1 MVKTFS
7 KIFSSKDIQIK
18 FFFTM
23 LILIIYRFGAAIPVP
38 FIEARFVEEAVKK
51 SGSFLGYLDVLS
63 GGGLSRATLFAM
75 SISPYINSSIIIQL
89 LTIVVPS
96 LEKLQKEGEHGRRK
110 IQKITRYLTIFLAIV
125 QGVFYY
131 FLIYTSGALQYTK
144 GAEGIFSAVVIV
156 ATLTTGTA
164 LIVWLGERV
173 SEKGLGNG
181 ISIILFAGII
191 SRTPSSVG
199 GLYDMIQRGA
209 QGQFKYYIFA
219 ILIVVSFIFMVF
231 LVVLMHLAER
241 RIPIQYAKRV
251 VGRRMY
257 GGQSAHIPIKVSM
270 SGVMP
275 VIFANSILQ
284 IPAMIGGFLRIEPTD
299 FWYGFFSIFKNNSWK
314 YATIYFIL
322 ILLFNFFYV
331 SVQYNPIEISNN
343 LIKSNG
349 SIPGIR
355 PGKPTSTFISK
366 ILWRM
371 ATIGALTIAFIAIFP
386 IAFTNLTGE
395 NLALAGTSLLI
406 VVGVALETVRVIQSQ
421 VTMQKH
427 KGFLE

>member
-1 MVKTFS
+1 MGKVIS
-7 KIFSSKDIQIK
+7 KIFSSKEIQSK
-18 FFFTM
+18 MLFTIV
-23 LILIIYRFGAAIPVP
+23 ILMVYRFGSAIPVP
-38 FIEARFVEEAVKK
+38 FIDANFVEMAVKRT
-51 SGSFLGYLDVLS
+51 GSFLGYLDVMS
-63 GGGLSRATLFAM
+63 GGGLSHATLFAM
-75 SISPYINSSIIIQL
+75 SITPYINASIIIQL
-89 LTIVVPS
+89 LGVVIPS
-96 LEKLQKEGEHGRRK
+96 FEKLQKEGEYGRK
-110 IQKITRYLTIFLAIV
+110 KLLKMTRYLTIFLAIL
-125 QGVFYY
+125 QGVFFYALTY
-131 FLIYTSGALQYTK
+131 SSGGLQYK
-144 GAEGIFSAVVIV
+144 EGFQGFFAAVVIV
-156 ATLTTGTA
+156 VSLTTGTA

-191 SRTPSSVG
+191 SRAPAASQSIG
-199 GLYDMIQRGA
+199 SMIQRGT
-209 QGQFKYYIFA
+209 QGQYKYLTYAF
-219 ILIVVSFIFMVF
+219 LVVATFIFMLV

-257 GGQSAHIPIKVSM
+257 AGQSAHIPIKLSM

-275 VIFANSILQ
+275 VIFANSLLMV
-284 IPAMIGGFLRIEPTD
+284 PGMIGGFLRLEPGD
-299 FWYGFFSIFKNNSWK
+299 FWYGFFSIFQVNSWQ
-314 YATIYFIL
+314 YAVMYFIL

-331 SVQYNPIEISNN
+331 SMQYNPIEIANN

-355 PGKPTSTFISK
+355 SGKPTSTFVSK
-366 ILWRM
+366 ILFRM
-371 ATIGALTIAFIAIFP
+371 ATVGALVIAFIAIFP
-386 IAFTNLTGE
+386 IVFTNLTGE

-421 VTMQKH
+421 ITMQKH

>member
-1 MVKTFS
+1 MLKTFS
-7 KIFSSKDIQIK
+7 KIFSSKEIQSK
-18 FFFTM
+18 LFFTM
-23 LILIIYRFGAAIPVP
+23 FILIIYRFGAAIPVP
-38 FIEARFVEEAVKK
+38 FIEAKFVEEAVKK
-51 SGSFLGYLDVLS
+51 SGSFLGYLDILS
-63 GGGLSRATLFAM
+63 GGGLSHATLFAM
-75 SISPYINSSIIIQL
+75 SISPYINSSIIMQL
-89 LTIVVPS
+89 LTIVIPS
-96 LEKLQKEGEHGRRK
+96 LEKLQNEGEHGRRK

-125 QGVFYY
+125 QGIFYY
-131 FLIYTSGALQYTK
+131 VLIYSSGALHYTE
-144 GAEGIFSAVVIV
+144 GAKGIFAAVVIV
-156 ATLTTGTA
+156 VTLTTGTA

-191 SRTPSSVG
+191 SRTPSSIG
-199 GLYDMIQRGA
+199 GLYNMIQRGA

-219 ILIVVSFIFMVF
+219 FLIVVSFVFMLF

-251 VGRRMY
+251 VGRKMY

-275 VIFANSILQ
+275 VIFANSILAV
-284 IPAMIGGFLRIEPTD
+284 PAMIGGFLRIEPTD

-314 YATIYFIL
+314 YAIIYFIL

-331 SVQYNPIEISNN
+331 SVQYNPIEIANN

>member
-1 MVKTFS
+1 MNKTIS
-7 KIFSSKDIQIK
+7 K
-18 FFFTM
+18 FFGSKEIQSKLLFTM
-23 LILIIYRFGAAIPVP
+23 LILLIYRFGAAIPVP
-38 FIEARFVEEAVKK
+38 FIDAKFVEAAVKRT
-51 SGSFLGYLDVLS
+51 GSFLGYLDVLS
-63 GGGLSRATLFAM
+63 GGGLSHATLFAM
-75 SISPYINSSIIIQL
+75 SISPYINSSIIVQL
-89 LTIVVPS
+89 LTVIIPS
-96 LEKLQKEGEHGRRK
+96 FEKLQKEGEHGRK
-110 IQKITRYLTIFLAIV
+110 KMLKITRYLTIFLAIF

-131 FLIYTSGALQYTK
+131 ALLFNSGGLHYTK
-144 GAEGIFSAVVIV
+144 GFDGVFSAIVIV
-156 ATLTTGTA
+156 VSLTTGSA

-191 SRTPSSVG
+191 SRTPSAVG
-199 GLYDMIQRGA
+199 GIGDMIKRGM
-209 QGQFKYYIFA
+209 QGQYKYYTFAFLVVISFFA
-219 ILIVVSFIFMVF
+219 ILILI
-231 LVVLMHLAER
+231 VLMHLAER

-257 GGQSAHIPIKVSM
+257 AGQSAHIPIKVSM

-275 VIFANSILQ
+275 VIFANSLLAV
-284 IPAMIGGFLRIEPTD
+284 PAMIGGFLRVEPGD
-299 FWYGFFSIFKNNSWK
+299 FWYGFFSIFKNNTWR
-314 YATIYFIL
+314 YAIIYLVL
-322 ILLFNFFYV
+322 IFLFNFFYV
-331 SVQYNPIEISNN
+331 SVQYNPIEIANN

-349 SIPGIR
+349 SVPGIR

-371 ATIGALTIAFIAIFP
+371 ATIGAITIAFIAIFP
-386 IAFTNLTGE
+386 IIFTNLTGE
-395 NLALAGTSLLI
+395 DLALGGTSLLI

>member
-1 MVKTFS
+1 MFKTIS
-7 KIFSSKDIQIK
+7 KIFGSREIQNK
-18 FFFTM
+18 LLFTM
-23 LILIIYRFGAAIPVP
+23 FILLVYRFGSAIPVP
-38 FIEARFVEEAVKK
+38 FIDAKFVEMAVRRT
-51 SGSFLGYLDVLS
+51 GSFLGYLDVLS

-75 SISPYINSSIIIQL
+75 SISPYINASIIIQL
-89 LTIVVPS
+89 LGVVLPQF
-96 LEKLQKEGEHGRRK
+96 EKLQKEGEHGRK
-110 IQKITRYLTIFLAIV
+110 KLLKMTRYLTIVLAIV

-131 FLIYTSGALQYTK
+131 VLIYSSGGLQYK
-144 GAEGIFSAVVIV
+144 EGIDGIFAAVVIV
-156 ATLTTGTA
+156 VTLTTGTA

-173 SEKGLGNG
+173 SERGLGNG

-191 SRTPSSVG
+191 SRAPSAYG
-199 GLYDMIQRGA
+199 NLKGMIQRGA
-209 QGQFKYYIFA
+209 AGQYKYLTYAF
-219 ILIVVSFIFMVF
+219 LVVFVFFFMLV

-257 GGQSAHIPIKVSM
+257 AGQSAHIPIKLSM

-275 VIFANSILQ
+275 IIFANSLLMV
-284 IPAMIGGFLRIEPTD
+284 PAMIGGFLRFEPGD
-299 FWYGFFSIFKNNSWK
+299 FWYGFFSIFKTTAWQ
-314 YATIYFIL
+314 YAVMYFIL

-331 SVQYNPIEISNN
+331 SMQYNPIEIANN

-355 PGKPTSTFISK
+355 PGKSTSTFVSK
-366 ILWRM
+366 ILYRM
-371 ATIGALTIAFIAIFP
+371 ATVGALTIAFIAIFP
-386 IAFTNLTGE
+386 IVFTNLTGE
-395 NLALAGTSLLI
+395 NMALAGTSLLI

-421 VTMQKH
+421 ITMQKH

>member
-1 MVKTFS
+1 MSKTIS
-7 KIFSSKDIQIK
+7 KIFSSKEIQNK
-18 FFFTM
+18 LLFTM
-23 LILIIYRFGAAIPVP
+23 FILVVYRFGAAIPVP
-38 FIEARFVEEAVKK
+38 FIDSSFVEAAVRK

-63 GGGLSRATLFAM
+63 GGSLAHATLFAM
-75 SISPYINSSIIIQL
+75 SISPYINSSIIVQL

-96 LEKLQKEGEHGRRK
+96 LEKLQKEGEHGRKK
-110 IQKITRYLTIFLAIV
+110 ILKLTRYITIFLAV
-125 QGVFYY
+125 TQALFYY
-131 FLIYTSGALQYTK
+131 VLIFSSGGLHYTT
-144 GAEGIFSAVVIV
+144 GAEGIFAAVVIV
-156 ATLTTGTA
+156 VSLTTGTA

-191 SRTPSSVG
+191 SKTPSSIG
-199 GLYDMIQRGA
+199 GIYNMIERGTK
-209 QGQFKYYIFA
+209 GQYKYFTFA
-219 ILIVVSFIFMVF
+219 FLIVITFIFMLI

-257 GGQSAHIPIKVSM
+257 AGQSAHIPIKLSM

-275 VIFANSILQ
+275 IIFANSLLMV
-284 IPAMIGGFLRIEPTD
+284 PAMIGGFLRIEPSD
-299 FWYGFFSIFKNNSWK
+299 FWYGFFSIFKNTSWK
-314 YATIYFIL
+314 YAILYFVL

-355 PGKPTSTFISK
+355 PGKSTSSFISK

-371 ATIGALTIAFIAIFP
+371 ATIGALVIAFIAIFP
-386 IAFTNLTGE
+386 IVFTNLTGE

>member
-1 MVKTFS
+1 MSKTIS
-7 KIFSSKDIQIK
+7 KILSSKEIQNK
-18 FFFTM
+18 LLFTM
-23 LILIIYRFGAAIPVP
+23 FILVVYRFGSAIPVP
-38 FIEARFVEEAVKK
+38 FIDASFVEAAVRR

-63 GGGLSRATLFAM
+63 GGSLAHATLFAM
-75 SISPYINSSIIIQL
+75 SISPYINSSIIVQL

-96 LEKLQKEGEHGRRK
+96 LEKLQKEGEHGRKK
-110 IQKITRYLTIFLAIV
+110 ILKLTRYLTIFLAVV
-125 QGVFYY
+125 QGLFYY
-131 FLIYTSGALQYTK
+131 VLIFSSGGLQYTK
-144 GAEGIFSAVVIV
+144 GAEGIFAAFVIV
-156 ATLTTGTA
+156 ISLTTGTA

-199 GLYDMIQRGA
+199 GIYSMIERGTS
-209 QGQFKYYIFA
+209 GQYKYFTFA
-219 ILIVVSFIFMVF
+219 FLIVISFIFMLI

-257 GGQSAHIPIKVSM
+257 AGQSAHIPIKVSM

-275 VIFANSILQ
+275 IIFANSLLMV
-284 IPAMIGGFLRIEPTD
+284 PAMIGGFLRIEPSD
-299 FWYGFFSIFKNNSWK
+299 AWYGFFSIFNNTTWK
-314 YATIYFIL
+314 YAILYFIL

-355 PGKPTSTFISK
+355 PGKSTSTFISK

-386 IAFTNLTGE
+386 IVFTNLTGE